1 MKERPLI
8 FFFITEDRLYWLL
21 PPITFTVIWSKQ
33 PLISQRS
40 FAAFLFSFFFD
51 PVPVNSTCPQLTTK
65 LYLSV
70 IKQCRKCKMQHFF
83 LDKIIL
89 LLLWISKVVSVFTYC
104 FSLWHGRSTNMSMS
118 MKSMEVV
125 VNCQRFRLI
134 HSFLMRIPV
143 TVDLPPCRISRALR
157 YLKAFSMTTGPDHR
171 GL

>member
-1 MKERPLI
+1 
-8 FFFITEDRLYWLL
+8 
-21 PPITFTVIWSKQ
+21 
-33 PLISQRS
+33 
-40 FAAFLFSFFFD
+40 
-51 PVPVNSTCPQLTTK
+51 
-65 LYLSV
+65 
-70 IKQCRKCKMQHFF
+70 MQHFF

-89 LLLWISKVVSVFTYC
+89 LLLWISN
-104 FSLWHGRSTNMSMS
+104 GRSTNMSMS

-125 VNCQRFRLI
+125 VNCQRFHLI